1 MVYRI
6 EVTPHDVMASRFA
19 ISPLI
24 ETNHALW
31 ILSGAREASG
41 WLAWADRMREPYEKL
56 LRTQPGLAPLVWLFR
71 ERHYNADF
79 PAPPPSGVNTPFE
92 TELMVVRATPVTQ
105 AHEEIAKNLE
115 GMPRPPEPIRD
126 VLFSPDVVRL
136 FAEALAAIWEEIV
149 SPAWPRFHTILE
161 RDVVQRAGR
170 LATYGWAAALDDL
183 NPQIR
188 WHPDGVIEVLG
199 RGADE
204 THRLNGRGL
213 LFVPSVFFFSGVGSY
228 LEDSWPYAISYPA
241 RGTGI
246 PPETADGL
254 AGLIGRTRTRL
265 LLELAAP
272 ATTTQLVTLLG
283 LGLGTVGGHISA
295 LRKAGLITGNRTG
308 RTVLYH
314 RTPLGDSL
322 VNHSVALDVSR

>member
-6 EVTPHDVMASRFA
+6 EVTPHDIMASRFA

-24 ETNHALW
+24 VTKHALW
-31 ILSGAREASG
+31 VLSGARGSG
-41 WLAWADRMREPYEKL
+41 QWRSWADRMREPYERL
-56 LRTQPGLAPLVWLFR
+56 LLTQPGLAPLVALFR

-79 PAPPPSGVNTPFE
+79 PAPPPTGVDTPFE
-92 TELMVVRATPVTQ
+92 AELAVVRATPAAQ
-105 AHEEIAKNLE
+105 AHDEIARNLE
-115 GMPRPPEPIRD
+115 GMPRPPAPVRE
-126 VLFSPDVVRL
+126 VLFSSDVVQL
-136 FAEALAAIWEEIV
+136 FAEALQATWGEIV
-149 SPAWPRFHTILE
+149 SPAWPRFHAILE
-161 RDVVQRAGR
+161 RDVIQRAGR

-183 NPQIR
+183 TPRIR
-188 WHPDGVIEVLG
+188 WDPDGVIEVLAG
-199 RGADE
+199 GADE

-213 LFVPSVFFFSGVGSY
+213 LFVPTVFPIEMGSY
-228 LEDSWPYAISYPA
+228 LEDDWPYAISYPA

-308 RTVLYH
+308 RTILYH

-322 VNHSVALDVSR
+322 VNRSPALDTSR